1 MWCEQ
6 ETGRE
11 QHTREEWKVLTVDRC
26 LEIEADIRAA
36 AGDGAEAKCRE
47 RLL

>member
-11 QHTREEWKVLTVDRC
+11 QQTKEERKILAVDYC
-26 LEIEADIRAA
+26 LGTEADFRAA

-47 RLL
+47 WLL